1 MNTTLPP
8 LAEDYLVRLDRAA
21 HSLPPPD
28 RGELLAEL
36 RSHLQTGLPPGATD
50 ADVLNLL
57 HELGSPEDI
66 VAAASPER
74 PTQPVPAPS
83 RPASPWGALEVIAV
97 LALTVGTF
105 VLPVIGPLVGIVL
118 VWTST
123 RWTRREKGI
132 ATVLTALPFVT
143 LALGAAMLIT
153 VGGNAEPGQPVPGP
167 VVSSVGTP

>member
-21 HSLPPPD
+21 HALPPQD
-28 RGELLAEL
+28 RDELLAEL
-36 RSHLQTGLPPGATD
+36 RSHLQSGLEPDATE

-66 VAAASPER
+66 VAAAQPER
-74 PTQPVPAPS
+74 SIPLTALS

-105 VLPVIGPLVGIVL
+105 VLPVVGPLVGIVL
-118 VWTST
+118 VWGST
-123 RWTRREKGI
+123 RWTRREKGV
-132 ATVLTALPFVT
+132 ATVLTALPVVA
-143 LALGAAMLIT
+143 LVLGAAT
-153 VGGNAEPGQPVPGP
+153 FVAVGGSSEPSRPVPGP
-167 VVSSVGTP
+167 VISTEGTP

>member
-21 HSLPPPD
+21 YALPPQD
-28 RGELLAEL
+28 RDELLAEL
-36 RSHLQTGLPPGATD
+36 RSHLQSGLPPAATD

-66 VAAASPER
+66 VAAAQPER
-74 PTQPVPAPS
+74 ATPMAAPS
-83 RPASPWGALEVIAV
+83 RPPSPWGVLEVIAV

-105 VLPVIGPLVGIVL
+105 VLPVVGPLVGIVL
-118 VWTST
+118 VWGST

-132 ATVLTALPFVT
+132 ATVLTALPVVA
-143 LALGAAMLIT
+143 LVLGASMLVA
-153 VGGNAEPGQPVPGP
+153 VGGNADPSQPVPEP
-167 VVSSVGTP
+167 VISTEGTP